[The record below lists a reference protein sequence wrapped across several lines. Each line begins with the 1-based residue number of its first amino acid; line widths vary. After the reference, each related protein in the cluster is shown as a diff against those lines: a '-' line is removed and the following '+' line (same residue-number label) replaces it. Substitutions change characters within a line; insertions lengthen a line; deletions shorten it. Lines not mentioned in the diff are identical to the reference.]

1 MPGEDLEALS
11 SGPQKCVERGRQHY
25 RYRSSGDADGLR
37 VLLAI
42 GRVQVARHG
51 LMSRRPATDKVLP
64 GGCHSSRCA
73 RRGASRSVYQLI
85 VGSGQTPGFIQRPH
99 PRSTPDAHRLGV
111 SLPGSSE
118 MGSFTDPG
126 DVVRLR
132 SRLESGMRTR
142 RAHATLKSDLK
153 SAERRGVGEGPQPT
167 RRVLVRAAAKSVPI
181 HPLPW
186 GLRGGGDYLSTA
198 RGLERFFKC
207 MN

>member
-1 MPGEDLEALS
+1 M
-11 SGPQKCVERGRQHY
+11 
-25 RYRSSGDADGLR
+25 
-37 VLLAI
+37 
-42 GRVQVARHG
+42 
-51 LMSRRPATDKVLP
+51 
-64 GGCHSSRCA
+64 
-73 RRGASRSVYQLI
+73 YQLI

-118 MGSFTDPG
+118 MGSFTYPG

-181 HPLPW
+181 HPLLVRESVP
-186 GLRGGGDYLSTA
+186 GSPGPS
-198 RGLERFFKC
+198 
-207 MN
+207 